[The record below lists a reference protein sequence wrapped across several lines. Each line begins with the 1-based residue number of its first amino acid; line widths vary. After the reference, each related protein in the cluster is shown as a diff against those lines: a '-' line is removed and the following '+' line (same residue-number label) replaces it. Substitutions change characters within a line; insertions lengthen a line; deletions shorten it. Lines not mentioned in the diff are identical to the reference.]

1 MAIDQ
6 RIQTTITAGRRSA
19 HDLDQGPIMVILLGC
34 LAVAMCFTTLGMGFV
49 NIASS
54 ATAAAKAAAKLPD
67 VKLSSFTKKIDD
79 SVAELKRNEAI
90 VRKQI
95 AALEQQ
101 KQNLADEE
109 QAEKATVDST
119 LQGLSVE
126 RTKLERNKEEL
137 AAVEAQKK
145 QLTARASAV
154 QADIQAKLAGSAEEE
169 RRQLQLRAQL
179 EQQLDDTRRQ
189 IAQAVRRIQ
198 ELRESIEDRKY
209 SLAVEL
215 LRQRD
220 GKPTAWVEC
229 TRSEIVLLPQGSHVA
244 LKDLGAAPAGFLQAI
259 AGKNV
264 EFLIRPEGFRA
275 FHLARQVA
283 EQHGASNI
291 GYEPVD
297 SNWRLKY

>member
-1 MAIDQ
+1 MGIDQ

-54 ATAAAKAAAKLPD
+54 ATAAKAAAKVPD

-90 VRKQI
+90 MRKQI

-101 KQNLADEE
+101 KQNLAGEE
-109 QAEKATVDST
+109 QTEKAAVDST

-126 RTKLERNKEEL
+126 QTKLERNKEEL
-137 AAVEAQKK
+137 AAVETQKK
-145 QLTARASAV
+145 QLTSRV
-154 QADIQAKLAGSAEEE
+154 NEMQADMRAKLAGSAEEE

-179 EQQLDDTRRQ
+179 EQELDDTRRQ

-209 SLAVEL
+209 SLSVEL

-220 GKPTAWVEC
+220 GRPTAWVEC
-229 TRSEIVLLPQGSHVA
+229 TRSEIVLLPQGSHVS

-264 EFLIRPEGFRA
+264 EFLIRPEGFHA